1 MLYSTALPP
10 ALIAGT
16 QKALE
21 IVDKEGARLVQ
32 KLLDNKRYLWERLD
46 KHGFQVLKGEASI
59 CSLLAGSTEKTLRI
73 YQALFD
79 ARILTTPF
87 IYPSVAKNK
96 GVIRMIPRID
106 LAESHLDHLIQILLD
121 TRENLPELF
130 A

>member
-59 CSLLAGSTEKTLRI
+59 CS
-73 YQALFD
+73 
-79 ARILTTPF
+79 
-87 IYPSVAKNK
+87 
-96 GVIRMIPRID
+96 
-106 LAESHLDHLIQILLD
+106 
-121 TRENLPELF
+121 
-130 A
+130 

>member
-1 MLYSTALPP
+1 
-10 ALIAGT
+10 
-16 QKALE
+16 
-21 IVDKEGARLVQ
+21 
-32 KLLDNKRYLWERLD
+32 
-46 KHGFQVLKGEASI
+46 EASI